1 MFYNKSME
9 RYLIIFK
16 GQVQGVGFRYTASV
30 IAKKY
35 NLSGYAQNLYTSG
48 DVRVEVQGQKENI
61 DSFINEILN
70 NQNRWIIVED
80 YSIKKIDII
89 KNEKNFGIRY

>member
-1 MFYNKSME
+1 ME

-35 NLSGYAQNLYTSG
+35 NLSGYAQNIYLSG
-48 DVRVEVQGQKENI
+48 DVRVEIQGEKENI
-61 DSFINEILN
+61 DLFINEIFN
-70 NQNRWIIVED
+70 SQNKWIKIED
-80 YSIKKIDII
+80 YSLKKIELVN
-89 KNEKNFGIRY
+89 NEKGFSIRY

>member
-1 MFYNKSME
+1 ME

-35 NLSGYAQNLYTSG
+35 NLSGYAQNLYTG
-48 DVRVEVQGQKENI
+48 DVKVEIQGKKENI

-70 NQNRWIIVED
+70 NQNRWIIIED
-80 YSIKKIDII
+80 YSIKKVDIVE
-89 KNEKNFGIRY
+89 NEKNFGVRY

>member
-1 MFYNKSME
+1 MFYNKFME

-35 NLSGYAQNLYTSG
+35 NLSGYAQNLYTG
-48 DVRVEVQGQKENI
+48 DVKVEIQGKKENI
-61 DSFINEILN
+61 DSFINEILKS
-70 NQNRWIIVED
+70 QNRWIIIED
-80 YSIKKIDII
+80 YSIKKIDIVE
-89 KNEKNFGIRY
+89 NEKNFGVRY

>member
-1 MFYNKSME
+1 ME

-35 NLSGYAQNLYTSG
+35 NLSGYAQNLYTG
-48 DVRVEVQGQKENI
+48 DVKVEIQGKKENI
-61 DSFINEILN
+61 DSFINEILKS
-70 NQNRWIIVED
+70 QNRWIIIED
-80 YSIKKIDII
+80 YSIKKIDIVE
-89 KNEKNFGIRY
+89 NEKNFGVRY

>member
-1 MFYNKSME
+1 MFYNKFME

-35 NLSGYAQNLYTSG
+35 NLSGYAQNLYTG
-48 DVRVEVQGQKENI
+48 DVKVEIQGEKENI
-61 DSFINEILN
+61 DSFINEILKS
-70 NQNRWIIVED
+70 QNRWIIIED
-80 YSIKKIDII
+80 YSIKKIDIVE
-89 KNEKNFGIRY
+89 NEKNFGVRY